1 MIPFFATI
9 QVLGHVIDHSMVST
23 GYVAPEERSLVS
35 VQSHRNFLASDGDS
49 SITEW
54 HLLFSQLYYTAD
66 LRPSYHQLLHESS
79 SLC

>member
-1 MIPFFATI
+1 MTTFFAVT
-9 QVLGHVIDHSMVST
+9 QVLGQVIDHSMVST
-23 GYVAPEERSLVS
+23 GYIAPEESSLVS
-35 VQSHRNFLASDGDS
+35 VQSHRNFPASDGDS
-49 SITEW
+49 SITKW